1 MGHERIDDETIQRA
15 LEGDHATRLSRK
27 DHKII
32 QKYLK
37 RKKLEKVYV
46 LDEETNEYVKVSPS
60 ADA

>member
-1 MGHERIDDETIQRA
+1 MSNSDRVDDETIQRA
-15 LEGDHATRLSRK
+15 LEGDHPARLNRK

-46 LDEETNEYVKVSPS
+46 LDEATNEYVKVAPT
-60 ADA
+60 A